1 MTAVTA
7 TEPRTDAAPAFAVGA
22 DAAPAFAVAADAA
35 TVVFR
40 NGPVFTGT
48 AARATASAVAVVGH
62 RIVAVGGDAEM
73 APYLPHAAEVVD
85 LDGRLLVP
93 GFHDAHA
100 HPIHAGLELLRC
112 DLSTATTAAGY
123 LDLIGRYA
131 QAHSDLPWI
140 LGGGWMMAA
149 FPGGCP
155 TAAALDAVVA
165 DRPVLLPNRDH
176 HSVWVNS
183 AALRLAGIDARTP
196 DPVDGRIER
205 DAAGNPT
212 GTLHEGAEDLVRRF
226 APPDT
231 LADHDAALALA
242 QEHLHALGVV
252 GWQDAWVLSGA
263 GWDSAGS
270 AGTAPAAGT
279 AGDARGPFGAG
290 FDGGADHGGD
300 HGAYLRAAAAGRLT
314 ARVRGSLWWDRSC
327 PPASVAAQVAAL
339 VGLRA
344 SAAALPDGARYVPG
358 TVKVMQDGVAETYTA
373 AMLEPY
379 LDRCGHPTTHAGT
392 SFVDPVLLRDVVSAL
407 DAEGFQVHFHALGD
421 RAVRECLD
429 AVGAARAANGT
440 NDHRHHLAH
449 LQLVHPDDVAR
460 FRSLRAAATI
470 QALWACHDE
479 QMDDLTI
486 PFLGERRAG
495 WQYPFG
501 DLERSGAVLAMGSDW
516 PVTSPDPWQAI
527 HVAVNRIAPGAA
539 ADTQPLFGHQA
550 LSLSA
555 ALTAYTAGSAWVDHV
570 DDVSGSITVGRD
582 ADLVVCDRD
591 PFAAPTDRIADT
603 RVLRTYVAG
612 RCVYRAD

>member
-1 MTAVTA
+1 MVTAAATMAAVT
-7 TEPRTDAAPAFAVGA
+7 TSRTGPGSAAAAV
-22 DAAPAFAVAADAA
+22 APAFAVAADAA

-48 AARATASAVAVVGH
+48 AARATATAVAVVGH
-62 RIVAVGGDAEM
+62 RIAAVGGDAEM
-73 APYLPHAAEVVD
+73 APYLPHAAEIVD
-85 LDGRLLVP
+85 LGGRLLVP

-112 DLSTATTAAGY
+112 DLSGGATAAEY
-123 LDLIGRYA
+123 LDLVGRYA
-131 QAHSDLPWI
+131 AAHPDRPWI
-140 LGGGWMMAA
+140 LGGGWAMAA

-155 TAAALDAVVA
+155 TAAALDAVVG

-196 DPVDGRIER
+196 DPADERIER

-212 GTLHEGAEDLVRRF
+212 GTLHEAAEDLVRRL

-231 LADHDAALALA
+231 AADLDDALARA
-242 QEHLHALGVV
+242 QDHLHALGIV
-252 GWQDAWVLSGA
+252 GWQDAWVLFGDEPAGA
-263 GWDSAGS
+263 
-270 AGTAPAAGT
+270 
-279 AGDARGPFGAG
+279 
-290 FDGGADHGGD
+290 GD
-300 HGAYLRAAAAGRLT
+300 HGAYLRADAAGRLT
-314 ARVRGSLWWDRSC
+314 ARVRGSLWWDRTC
-327 PPASVAAQVAAL
+327 TAEGIAGQVAEL
-339 VGLRA
+339 
-344 SAAALPDGARYVPG
+344 AAARSQAVDTGAVGGRYVPG

-379 LDRCGHPTTHAGT
+379 LDRCGHTTTNTGH
-392 SFVDPVLLRDVVSAL
+392 SFVDAALLRDVVAAL
-407 DAEGFQVHFHALGD
+407 DAEDFQVHFHALGD

-429 AVGAARAANGT
+429 AVGHARAANGT
-440 NDHRHHLAH
+440 GDRRHHLAH

-460 FRSLRAAATI
+460 FRGLGAAATV
-470 QALWACHDE
+470 QALWACHDD

-495 WQYPFG
+495 RQYPFG
-501 DLERSGAVLAMGSDW
+501 DLERAGAVLAMGSDW
-516 PVTSPDPWQAI
+516 PVTSADPWQAI
-527 HVAVNRIAPGAA
+527 HVAVNRVVPDAEPG
-539 ADTQPLFGHQA
+539 TPPLFEAQA
-550 LSLSA
+550 LSLTT

-570 DDVSGSITVGRD
+570 DDVSGSIAVGLD
-582 ADLVVCDRD
+582 ADLAVCDRD
-591 PFAAPTDRIADT
+591 PFAAPPDRIGDT